1 MARSLDKPGKS
12 SVADSSGMRPAPPDP
27 ADPFAPLR
35 VLERLEVGPVRV
47 QANRLTAPY
56 VVVRN
61 GTEERA
67 ELAYRWEEDVFSP
80 DDAASRNLAAM
91 VAAQVAL
98 NYGLFCNEIVF
109 HGAYDAADRRF
120 LTDMAENTA
129 REIYVKKFLEP
140 NPFLVGPASK
150 LPVVKRERYLHAKLV
165 FSDVEGDSRRR
176 SPAGPSPFFT
186 SAERSRHLILS
197 SGGKDSLLSFGLL
210 RELDL
215 ETHPVFVNESGR
227 HWFTALN
234 AHRYFSTHVPNTAR
248 VWTNADRVFSWM
260 LRHFPFIRSD
270 FQSLRSDEYPI
281 RLWTVAVFLFG
292 GLPLALKRGI
302 GRIIIGDEYDT
313 TERTSFKGITHYN
326 GLYDQSRYF
335 DNALSRYYARKRWAI
350 SQFSVLRPLSELLI
364 EKMLLERYPELLR
377 LQVSCHATHKEG
389 DRIHPCGKCEKCRR
403 IVGMITAAG
412 GDPAACGYPQQR
424 VAECLA
430 ALAAKGVHQE
440 QDGAEHLM
448 FMLQERGLLDASA
461 RSAHS
466 PKAHSEIMG
475 LRFDAER
482 SPENWIPGDLRALLV
497 PMFLE
502 HARGAVRRSGRVWV
516 EFDAR
521 SDSAMAAAYQFEMT
535 SGGMGPNAGDPSRS
549 GRLKP
554 SPYAAGESTE
564 DQTAETAGGKRRT
577 YVWGE
582 LSWPEAQARLKEVDV
597 AMLPVGAIEQH
608 GPHLPLDTD
617 AFDARYLAEQ
627 VAASCRD
634 PKPFV
639 LPLIPYGVSYH
650 HDDFSGTLSISNDAI
665 ARIVYDIGISAARN
679 GITKLVIINAHG
691 GNSAS
696 LHFAA
701 QMINRDARIF
711 TCVDTGE
718 TSDTDIESMAQTPSD
733 IHAGEIETSTTLAT
747 RPELVQ
753 MDKARRYVPRF
764 SSRYLDF
771 SSKRSVDWYARTARL
786 SRSGVMGDPSQASKE
801 KGERIWAVMIKN
813 LVEFV
818 EHLKSMSLDEIHQR
832 NRY

>member
-1 MARSLDKPGKS
+1 MARSSGKAPQS
-12 SVADSSGMRPAPPDP
+12 SHRRSVPLDP

-35 VLERLEVGPVRV
+35 VLERLEVGPIQV
-47 QANRLTAPY
+47 QASRLTAPY

-61 GTEERA
+61 GAEQRT
-67 ELAYRWEEDVFSP
+67 ELAYRWEEEVFSP
-80 DDAASRNLAAM
+80 SDAASCNLAAM

-120 LTDMAENTA
+120 LRDMAENTA

-150 LPVVKRERYLHAKLV
+150 LPAVKRARYAHARLV
-165 FSDVEGDSRRR
+165 FSEMEGDSKG
-176 SPAGPSPFFT
+176 SGSAGPSPFFA
-186 SAERSRHLILS
+186 SAERARHLILS
-197 SGGKDSLLSFGLL
+197 SGGKDSLLSFGLC

-215 ETHPVFVNESGR
+215 ETHPVFINESGR

-234 AHRYFSTHVPNTAR
+234 AHRHFREHVPNSAR

-260 LRHFPFIRSD
+260 LRHFPFVRPD
-270 FQSLRSDEYPI
+270 FQNIRSDEYPI

-292 GLPLALKRGI
+292 ALPLALKRGV

-350 SQFSVLRPLSELLI
+350 SQFSLLRPLSELLI
-364 EKMLLERYPELLR
+364 EKLLVERYPDLLR
-377 LQVSCHATHKEG
+377 LQVSCHATHKEN
-389 DRIHPCGKCEKCRR
+389 DRVLPCGKCEKCRR
-403 IVGMITAAG
+403 IVGMIKALG

-424 VAECLA
+424 VADCLA
-430 ALAAKGVHQE
+430 ACATKGVHQE
-440 QDGAEHLM
+440 REGAEHLM
-448 FMLQERGLLDASA
+448 FMLCERGLLDASA
-461 RSAHS
+461 RLAQR
-466 PKAHSEIMG
+466 PKAHPEIMQ

-482 SPENWIPGDLRALLV
+482 SPENWIPGDLRARLL
-497 PMFLE
+497 PIFLE
-502 HARGAVRRSGRVWV
+502 TAQGAVRRSGRVWV
-516 EFDAR
+516 EFDVR
-521 SDSAMAAAYQFEMT
+521 SDPTMSAAYPFEKT
-535 SGGMGPNAGDPSRS
+535 STGRGPDSADPRRPGPLQASPNAQGETANDPS
-549 GRLKP
+549 
-554 SPYAAGESTE
+554 AH
-564 DQTAETAGGKRRT
+564 TAGGKRPS

-582 LSWPEAQARLKEVDV
+582 LTWPEAQARLKEVDV
-597 AMLPVGAIEQH
+597 ALLPVGAIEQH

-627 VAASCRD
+627 VAAHCRD

-665 ARIVYDIGISAARN
+665 AKVVYDIGIGAARN
-679 GITKLVIINAHG
+679 GITKLIIVNSHG

-711 TCVDTGE
+711 TCVETGE
-718 TSDTDIESMAQTPSD
+718 TSDTDIERMAQTPGD

-753 MDKARRYVPRF
+753 LDKARKYVPRF

-786 SRSGVMGDPSQASKE
+786 SRSGVMGDPSKASKE
-801 KGERIWAVMIKN
+801 KGEQMWAVMIKN